1 MTPRLLTLALLLAAC
16 GTGDAAPG
24 RPCDRLGL
32 LCSDD
37 RSAYPLHLADPRNA
51 SADLDGD
58 GKLDLVTAAGAAGLS
73 IAWSGGP
80 RDYRLFPGAVTDVK
94 VGNLDDDN
102 HLDIAFL
109 TTEPAALHVLTGTGT
124 REFKDG
130 LTQSLA
136 GRPQA
141 LWLGQLDSDDRTDV
155 VVASG
160 DDGTLTVLTDGL
172 TRARPIVLG
181 RNLVAVDVADL
192 NHDDR
197 LDLIT
202 LDQADAAFHVV
213 LASGDDF
220 AAPRRVATGLS
231 PTYLQVLDHDGD
243 DNLDILTHGKGPEIW
258 FHQGDGSDGFA
269 PARALL
275 IQKEASRG
283 FGAHRDDQGRRW
295 LLTIDYANIAATRLD
310 DDDRIV
316 GRVRGGGILPL
327 TGLTMEAGT
336 PLAHGDWYGGSYSLA
351 PAHIFSELWHGG
363 TYSDAP
369 LVFADLDLDGEPEF
383 SALDDTS
390 LKIYHRLADGSWS
403 PFMTLELAAPA
414 LDHTIADISGDG
426 LPDLVFVDDTPAIF
440 AAIAADDGSFT
451 FTPPTPLPTAS
462 VRLAAALPPGGGA
475 ATLLIHDRVTDNF
488 GIFAYRFDGATLVAD
503 PPESLL
509 PGYPDR
515 LAIADLDA
523 DGGDDLVALVRD
535 PEQLPSLTI
544 VPATADGWGPPS
556 SRPIVLEPELGN
568 STTLALGDLDLDGT
582 IDAVLLDS
590 LHIVRLLN
598 INADDPPA
606 PKIDVLFNNASS
618 AAIADADADG
628 RPDIVYCSSSGLTIV
643 LATADDTWQGQ
654 PPFDSYHLNC
664 TLHVDPTDL
673 RPLALL
679 ADSGAL
685 TLLAPDLAP
694 ALIPLATFDGGP
706 APFSGISIGDLDAD
720 DHPDIVVTAAS
731 NAELATQ
738 SSSTAVLWGR
748 PDGRP
753 QRATWTEGHLY
764 DSARQLLAPLDDRPG
779 DELVLAFYGGSVEI
793 WSFVDG
799 ALALR
804 SQATT
809 TLYRTAAVG
818 VQTRADGPADIILIA
833 ATADGNHWKLV
844 AIPRN
849 NAGEFLDQQVTL
861 VGGADIGPITPAL
874 TIADFD
880 ADGHDDIVML
890 QGLGP
895 LLHFVWGDPQRDP
908 ILLDL
913 PPVPG
918 DAHNITHAD
927 MNNDGRPEL
936 IVGTTMGVFSYA
948 FTDRE
953 PAAPI
958 ALVNS
963 SAHQGLLIADLEG
976 DGYPD
981 ILRAADNLLNVTLRA
996 PGGDERVQLPVPA
1009 SWSQLRAVDLDGDGI
1024 LDLIGLRD
1032 GNVTTRLSA
1041 PQ

>member
-1 MTPRLLTLALLLAAC
+1 MRTRPVLSWLSPLLLAAC
-16 GTGDAAPG
+16 GGDAAPG

-58 GKLDLVTAAGAAGLS
+58 GTLDLVTAAGAAGLS
-73 IAWSGGP
+73 IAWRGGP

-94 VGNLDDDN
+94 VGHLDDDN

-130 LTQSLA
+130 PTQSLA

-141 LWLGQLDSDDRTDV
+141 LWLGQLDSDDRLDA

-197 LDLIT
+197 LDLVA

-231 PTYLQVLDHDGD
+231 PTYLQILDHDGD
-243 DNLDILTHGKGPEIW
+243 DNLDVLTHGKGPEIW

-295 LLTIDYANIAATRLD
+295 LLTIDYANLAATRLD
-310 DDDRIV
+310 DDDRIA
-316 GRVRGGGILPL
+316 GRIRGGGILPL

-369 LVFADLDLDGEPEF
+369 LVFADFDLDGEPEF

-390 LKIYHRLADGSWS
+390 LKIYHRLPNGSWAPS
-403 PFMTLELAAPA
+403 VTLVLAAPA

-426 LPDLVFVDDTPAIF
+426 LPDLVIVDDTPAIF

-451 FTPPTPLPTAS
+451 FTPPTPVLNNS
-462 VRLAAALPPGGGA
+462 VRLATAVLPGSDAASVLVQARAP
-475 ATLLIHDRVTDNF
+475 DF
-488 GIFAYRFDGATLVAD
+488 MGIFAHRFDGATLVPD
-503 PPESLL
+503 PPESLIDGF
-509 PGYPDR
+509 PAD

-523 DGGDDLVALVRD
+523 DGGDDLVVLVRD
-535 PEQLPSLTI
+535 AEQLASLVI
-544 VPATADGWGPPS
+544 VPATADGWGPTR
-556 SRPIVLEPELGN
+556 SRPLTLEPGLPT
-568 STTLALGDLDLDGT
+568 SLALGDLDLDGT
-582 IDAVLLDS
+582 TDAVLLNS
-590 LHIVRLLN
+590 LHIVRLLD

-606 PKIDVLFNNASS
+606 PKVDELLNSASS

-643 LATADDTWQGQ
+643 LATADDTWQAQ
-654 PPFDSYHLNC
+654 PPFDSYHTNC

-694 ALIPLATFDGGP
+694 ALVPLATFDGGP

-731 NAELATQ
+731 SAELATQ

-804 SQATT
+804 SQTTT

-818 VQTRADGPADIILIA
+818 VQTRADGPADIIVIA
-833 ATADGNHWKLV
+833 AAPDGNHWNLT

-849 NAGEFLDQQVTL
+849 KAGELGDQLVTL
-861 VGGADIGPITPAL
+861 ADPMIGPYAPAL

-880 ADGHDDIVML
+880 ADGYDDLVML
-890 QGLGP
+890 SGSGP
-895 LLHFVWGDPQRDP
+895 HPHFIWGDRQRDP
-908 ILLDL
+908 TTLDL
-913 PPVPG
+913 APIAG

-958 ALVNS
+958 AHVNS
-963 SAHQGLLIADLEG
+963 SAQQGLLIADLEG

-1024 LDLIGLRD
+1024 LDLVGLRD